1 VRAHPEVSAACA
13 CGAFGR
19 SLNFYTH
26 VKTVF
31 AYDTERTDADV
42 VAFLRRPDP
51 VLAAVDA
58 SLLPDVE
65 RTLGRTFPRLV
76 EVNYLDTSVWQRP
89 GDALLAPDP
98 SLVKRV
104 VLISNK

>member
-1 VRAHPEVSAACA
+1 
-13 CGAFGR
+13 
-19 SLNFYTH
+19 
-26 VKTVF
+26 
-31 AYDTERTDADV
+31 
-42 VAFLRRPDP
+42 

-89 GDALLAPDP
+89 GDALLEPDP